1 MFFKI
6 INSVTSALR
15 TPGGLS
21 DLAPA
26 QANPNSPIKTIS
38 PAQSASDYMVWQHP
52 HDSHGAYYR
61 SFPSVFFHKCK
72 KQEDLFREWLAQ
84 PLISL

>member
-6 INSVTSALR
+6 INSVTSALK

-38 PAQSASDYMVWQHP
+38 PAQGVSDYMVWQHP
-52 HDSHGAYYR
+52 LDSHGAYYC
-61 SFPSVFFHKCK
+61 SSPSVFFHKCEK
-72 KQEDLFREWLAQ
+72 YEHLFRE
-84 PLISL
+84 